1 MRCNRHIALTML
13 LLLFFPQAHQAAG
26 KERQDSLF
34 QTIAALPHAQQVDS
48 LNEWAYDFKNEPDL
62 ALNLAR
68 EALRLSKEDNY
79 KPGEALAWK
88 RMASVHRGLGH
99 ADSALAYNLVAL
111 PLFESLQNQKEA
123 VSVMYNIGN
132 LYLDRNENALA
143 RTYFQR
149 ALPVCMAEG
158 LTKKAA
164 LQHQGIGIS
173 HEEEH
178 HYDSAFYHYR
188 RSLLLATQEADTPQ
202 IASVHNNLGTCHFKM
217 ARLDSA
223 GWYWPRSYAT
233 FTALE
238 NESEC
243 ANLLN
248 NLGLLR
254 KAYGQPQAAIDSFF
268 RPAIAIATRNEDAH
282 QQKDILQNIA
292 EAFADARRFDSAY
305 HYLKAYMALHDTIFA
320 QERSDKVAELETRYQ
335 VAQKDAQNQLLQ
347 ADAQRKTIVL
357 IAVSGFA
364 LLLAGAGWY
373 VLRQQRRRHRIQR
386 ELAARRQQEDAL
398 RIVDLIQTQELR
410 ALEALVEGQEQE
422 RSRLATELHDG
433 LGSLLATV
441 KLYFGQVEGADQTGA
456 FHKAD
461 QLLDDAC
468 KELRRYSHDLA
479 GLPVA
484 QFGLLNA
491 VRDLADSISGAGRLQ
506 VRVYAHQLEERLP
519 LPLERSVY
527 KVIQE
532 LLTNAIK
539 HAQASEVSIQISRHP
554 QHLNL
559 IVEDNGRG
567 MDTRLQV
574 QGKGLGLRSV
584 RARVETLGGEFVLDS
599 RPGHGTTA
607 LIDLPIEEH
616 PHE

>member
-1 MRCNRHIALTML
+1 MAISKMEGYAAGGATAYKRIGLFQRDLGNTEKAL
-13 LLLFFPQAHQAAG
+13 AANQAA
-26 KERQDSLF
+26 
-34 QTIAALPHAQQVDS
+34 
-48 LNEWAYDFKNEPDL
+48 L
-62 ALNLAR
+62 ALF
-68 EALRLSKEDNY
+68 EAMGDQ
-79 KPGEALAWK
+79 PGA
-88 RMASVHRGLGH
+88 ASVF
-99 ADSALAYNLVAL
+99 AL
-111 PLFESLQNQKEA
+111 
-123 VSVMYNIGN
+123 IGN
-132 LYLDRNENALA
+132 LYLAQADYPKA
-143 RTYFQR
+143 RSYFQQ
-149 ALPVCMAEG
+149 ALHINRQLSDPAKCIQ
-158 LTKKAA
+158 
-164 LQHQGIGIS
+164 QHDGIGVTY
-173 HEEEH
+173 EEEQR
-178 HYDSAFYHYR
+178 YDSALCHYR
-188 RSLLLATQEADTPQ
+188 QSLHLATTEADADASQ
-202 IASVHNNLGTCHFKM
+202 IASTQNNLGTCHFGM
-217 ARLDSA
+217 SHLDSA
-223 GWYWPRSYAT
+223 GWYWTRSYAA

-254 KAYGQPQAAIDSFF
+254 QAYGQPLAAIDSFF
-268 RPAIAIATRNEDAH
+268 RPAIVIAIRNEDAH

-292 EAFADARRFDSAY
+292 EAFAEAHRMDSAY
-305 HYLKAYMALHDTIFA
+305 HYLQAYMTLHDTIFA

-335 VAQKDAQNQLLQ
+335 VSQKDAQNQLLQ